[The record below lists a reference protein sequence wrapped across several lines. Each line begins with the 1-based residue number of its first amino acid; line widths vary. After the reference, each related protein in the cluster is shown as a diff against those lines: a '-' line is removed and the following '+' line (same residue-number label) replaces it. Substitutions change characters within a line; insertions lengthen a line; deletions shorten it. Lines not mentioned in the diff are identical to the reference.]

1 MKTDELIKTLG
12 ADAKTTAMPLG
23 RMWFAVLAF
32 AVVVAAAMF
41 FMTIGMRPDFM
52 QAAQTIRF
60 LFKFV
65 FTLTLAITA
74 FLVLRMLAM
83 PGAPASRYGRLLL
96 AAPLLMAIAIVLELL
111 VMPASDWGKR
121 LIGNNMMVCLAFI
134 PLIGLIP
141 LAAILIAL
149 KQAAPTRPALSGAV
163 AGVLAGALAATFYA
177 AHCSDDSPLFVA
189 TWYSLGI
196 AILGAAGALT
206 GRFFL
211 RW

>member
-23 RMWFAVLAF
+23 RMWLVVLVFAVI
-32 AVVVAAAMF
+32 AAAAVF

-65 FTLTLAITA
+65 FTATLATTA
-74 FLVLRMLAM
+74 FLALRMLAM
-83 PGAPASRYGRLLL
+83 PGAPAGKYGRWLLI
-96 AAPLLMAIAIVLELL
+96 APLFMAAAIVFELIA
-111 VMPASDWGKR
+111 MPSSDWGRR
-121 LIGNNMMVCLAFI
+121 LVGNNMMVCLASI
-134 PLIGLIP
+134 PLIGLVP
-141 LAAILIAL
+141 LAALLVGL
-149 KQAAPTRPALSGAV
+149 KHAAPTRPALSGAI
-163 AGVLAGALAATFYA
+163 AGLLAGGLAATFYA
-177 AHCSDDSPLFVA
+177 AHCADDSPLFVA
-189 TWYSLGI
+189 TWYGLAITALGGI
-196 AILGAAGALT
+196 GALT